1 MRTDMSQWNV
11 SSSGGLNNSGYRAG
25 LNSALRNHMYRILG
39 RRVPHDLTSSRGLG
53 RLHAKK
59 NKSEKQS
66 PGHRKRKN
74 AREEDVELFNINS
87 GWNENAFAV
96 AAEVLSEMHGW
107 EVGAGIDLEK
117 EAPVGEIIFENEA
130 DFDDRGDDDDDD
142 DDDDDE
148 SEMVW
153 SVSELSEEEM
163 AIASSSSA
171 ESIDYVTSENILRS
185 IPRHVLRKLEEAQE
199 NAIEDEEKLDPNK
212 QRKVAARSK
221 THRKLRIISGTAASV
236 RLISPQG
243 DQTRPMMEKVRGAVF
258 SMIGSL
264 YGSTGGL
271 PEDTRWLDLFAG
283 TGAVGIEAMS
293 RGVGE
298 GHFVELSDWVVNNCL
313 SKNIENCKVHDRAV
327 IHTMKAEEYL
337 KRAASFPTTTPFDFI
352 SVCPPYEL
360 VSYPELYNL
369 LEASTLIGENTI
381 VLVEYPQKVREHIHD
396 TLGPLTKV
404 RDRKYG
410 RTLLALYAPKYVEE

>member
-1 MRTDMSQWNV
+1 MI
-11 SSSGGLNNSGYRAG
+11 NNLQTRMHGHQNRRG
-25 LNSALRNHMYRILG
+25 FHLVALPSVRQVG
-39 RRVPHDLTSSRGLG
+39 A
-53 RLHAKK
+53 HAKK
-59 NKSEKQS
+59 KNVKQL
-66 PGHRKRKN
+66 RRRN
-74 AREEDVELFNINS
+74 NDDDVELYNINS

-107 EVGAGIDLEK
+107 EVSVP
-117 EAPVGEIIFENEA
+117 APPSRDDVEVGEIVYEE
-130 DFDDRGDDDDDD
+130 
-142 DDDDDE
+142 DDE
-148 SEMVW
+148 KERIEFEDSDDGEMVW
-153 SVSELSEEEM
+153 SIDIDVSTSGSDHVTTENFF
-163 AIASSSSA
+163 
-171 ESIDYVTSENILRS
+171 ESL
-185 IPRHVLRKLEEAQE
+185 PRHVMKRLIKEQEEA
-199 NAIEDEEKLDPNK
+199 IEEEEKLDSNK

-221 THRKLRIISGTAASV
+221 THKRLRIISGSAASV

-264 YGSTGGL
+264 YGLTGGL

-298 GHFVELSDWVVNNCL
+298 GHFVELSEWVVTNCL
-313 SKNIENCKVHDRAV
+313 SKNIKNCGVESRAV

-337 KRAASFPTTTPFDFI
+337 KRAASFPRKSIFDFI

-360 VSYPELYNL
+360 VSYPELYTL
-369 LEASTLIGENTI
+369 LEASNLIGDETI
-381 VLVEYPQKVREHIHD
+381 VLVEYPLRVKEHILD

-410 RTLLALYAPKYVEE
+410 RTWLALYAKQSDT

>member
-1 MRTDMSQWNV
+1 MRTDMSQRNV
-11 SSSGGLNNSGYRAG
+11 SPSKGAVTSPAYRAM
-25 LNSALRNHMYRILG
+25 LNPNLRMNIYKLLD
-39 RRVPHDLTSSRGLG
+39 RRVPGDLTSKRSLG
-53 RLHAKK
+53 RLHAKN

-66 PGHRKRKN
+66 PGRRKRKN
-74 AREEDVELFNINS
+74 EGEEDVELFNINS

-107 EVGAGIDLEK
+107 EVGAGVDLEE

-130 DFDDRGDDDDDD
+130 NFGDRVDDGDA
-142 DDDDDE
+142 DE
-148 SEMVW
+148 SGMIW
-153 SVSELSEEEM
+153 SVSELSAEEM
-163 AIASSSSA
+163 AIESSSLA
-171 ESIDYVTSENILRS
+171 ESADHVTSENILRS
-185 IPRHVLRKLEEAQE
+185 IPRHVLRRLEEAQE
-199 NAIEDEEKLDPNK
+199 SAIQEEEKLDPNK

-360 VSYPELYNL
+360 VSYPEIYDL
-369 LEASTLIGENTI
+369 LEASNLIGENTI
-381 VLVEYPQKVREHIHD
+381 VLVEYPQRVREHILD
-396 TLGPLTKV
+396 TLGPLAKV

-410 RTLLALYAPKYVEE
+410 RTLLALYAPKYVEK

>member
-1 MRTDMSQWNV
+1 MRMRGYPGQSLHGERCGHALHTNTTTRIPGNGMRRVGTYAKNAK
-11 SSSGGLNNSGYRAG
+11 NN
-25 LNSALRNHMYRILG
+25 G
-39 RRVPHDLTSSRGLG
+39 RRRRDD
-53 RLHAKK
+53 
-59 NKSEKQS
+59 
-66 PGHRKRKN
+66 
-74 AREEDVELFNINS
+74 EDVELYNINS

-107 EVGAGIDLEK
+107 EVSVPSPRSGDA
-117 EAPVGEIIFENEA
+117 GEIVSGEDGVERMM
-130 DFDDRGDDDDDD
+130 DDSDDDDDD
-142 DDDDDE
+142 D
-148 SEMVW
+148 SAMVW
-153 SVSELSEEEM
+153 SIDGVDVDADAGTSEPQQ
-163 AIASSSSA
+163 
-171 ESIDYVTSENILRS
+171 YVTSENVLES
-185 IPRHVLRKLEEAQE
+185 LPRHVMKRLMKEQEEAIREEE
-199 NAIEDEEKLDPNK
+199 NLDSNTR
-212 QRKVAARSK
+212 RKVAARSK
-221 THRKLRIISGTAASV
+221 THRKLRIISGSAASV

-271 PEDTRWLDLFAG
+271 PEETRWLDLFAG

-298 GHFVELSDWVVNNCL
+298 GHFVELSEWVVNNCL
-313 SKNIENCKVHDRAV
+313 SKNIENCSVESRSV

-337 KRAASFPTTTPFDFI
+337 KRAARFPGQAIFDFI

-360 VSYPELYNL
+360 VSYPELYDL
-369 LEASTLIGENTI
+369 LESSNLIGDETI
-381 VLVEYPQKVREHIHD
+381 VLVEYPLRVKEHILD

-410 RTLLALYAPKYVEE
+410 RTWLALYCKQETS